1 MGGVKSLGVLGYA
14 NDWVTGWTDTDMY
27 VYWDIDVVREGSYE
41 VTLMYT
47 CPKRELGSKM
57 CVQIASEQLE
67 GIVEKAHDPEPI
79 PSPDRVPRNEVYEK
93 IWAPLTLGTVRLK
106 KGQTRLYVKALNIPA
121 NSALDLK
128 AVRIRQL
135 D

>member
-1 MGGVKSLGVLGYA
+1 
-14 NDWVTGWTDTDMY
+14 
-27 VYWDIDVVREGSYE
+27 
-41 VTLMYT
+41 
-47 CPKRELGSKM
+47 M

-67 GIVEKAHDPEPI
+67 GIEEKAHDPEPI